1 MLLLPKNT
9 KYSKSFSS
17 KKVKKLNNNKKTIM
31 RFSNNSLISYEAGII
46 TNFQLES
53 LRRYL
58 RRLLKKKAQIFF
70 RLVVTRPIT
79 KKPNEVRL
87 GKGKGSAKYWAY
99 FEKKNEVLV
108 ELNSTNNKIT
118 KNLKNASLKLSLK
131 SFFFQRN
138 KRWIF

>member
-87 GKGKGSAKYWAY
+87 GKGKGNAKY
-99 FEKKNEVLV
+99 
-108 ELNSTNNKIT
+108 
-118 KNLKNASLKLSLK
+118 
-131 SFFFQRN
+131 
-138 KRWIF
+138 